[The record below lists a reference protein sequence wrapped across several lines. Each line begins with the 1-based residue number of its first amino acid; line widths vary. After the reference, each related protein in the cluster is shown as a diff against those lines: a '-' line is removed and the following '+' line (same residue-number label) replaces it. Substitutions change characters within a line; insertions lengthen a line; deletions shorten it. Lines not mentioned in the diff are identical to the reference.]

1 MRSGREKRNKKI
13 QNLKSRVFERKQE
26 ILKDLKIYAEKIK
39 K

>member
-1 MRSGREKRNKKI
+1 M
-13 QNLKSRVFERKQE
+13 KSRDFKRKRE